1 MSLASLSNAPAQSV
15 TPSLWHRVEGTMEQ
29 VAKLKFFNGLEM
41 PMVGLGTWQA
51 RDDEVRQAV
60 QQALECG
67 YRHFDTAT
75 LYQNE
80 EAIGDVLSKWISE
93 GKVAREEL
101 FITTKLP
108 TIGNR
113 AEYVTKYL
121 TTSLKKLQLSYV
133 DLYLIH
139 FPVGCIGKDENDLQ
153 PRDSEGKVV
162 LDMDTDHESLWKAM
176 EEQVD
181 AGRAKSIGI
190 SNFNSAQV
198 ERIMK
203 FCRIQPA
210 NHQVE
215 IHAFHQQKELRAVC
229 HKHNITMCAY
239 GPLGAPYK
247 EGAKQKPVLKHPVV
261 TSMAARLGKT
271 PAQILLRHLIQ
282 LNIVVIPKSSNPDR
296 LKQNFEVF
304 DFKLSDDDMRELD
317 NLDQGIDGKL
327 FIFSDSMIGVKKHPE
342 FPFNIPF

>member
-1 MSLASLSNAPAQSV
+1 MS
-15 TPSLWHRVEGTMEQ
+15 Q
-29 VAKLKFFNGLEM
+29 VPLITFCNGQKI
-41 PMVGLGTWQA
+41 PIIGLGTWQA
-51 RDDEVRQAV
+51 RDEEVRQAV
-60 QQALECG
+60 QLALECG

-113 AEYVTKYL
+113 AEDVPKFL
-121 TTSLKKLQLSYV
+121 TTSLKKLQLTYV

-139 FPVGCIGKDENDLQ
+139 FPVGCKGKDENDLQ

-162 LDMDTDHESLWKAM
+162 LDMSTDHKSLWKAM

-190 SNFNSAQV
+190 SNFNSEQI

-215 IHAFHQQKELRAVC
+215 IHAFHQQRELRAVC

-247 EGAKQKPVLKHPVV
+247 EKTKEKTVLQDPVV
-261 TSMAARLGKT
+261 TSIAARLGKT

-282 LNIVVIPKSSNPDR
+282 LNIVVIPKSSNPER
-296 LKQNFEVF
+296 LKQNFQVF
-304 DFKLSDDDMRELD
+304 DFKLSDKDMRDLD
-317 NLDQGIDGKL
+317 NLDQGKDGKL
-327 FIFSDSMIGVKKHPE
+327 FIFTESMIGVENHPE
-342 FPFNIPF
+342 FPFKIPF

>member
-1 MSLASLSNAPAQSV
+1 MAQV
-15 TPSLWHRVEGTMEQ
+15 TN
-29 VAKLKFFNGLEM
+29 LKFFNGREM

-51 RDDEVRQAV
+51 RDEEVRQAV
-60 QQALECG
+60 QLALECG

-113 AEYVTKYL
+113 AEDVPKFL
-121 TTSLKKLQLSYV
+121 TTSLKKLQLTYV

-139 FPVGCIGKDENDLQ
+139 FPVGCKGKDENDLQ

-162 LDMDTDHESLWKAM
+162 LDMSTDHKSLHGSHGGT
-176 EEQVD
+176 V
-181 AGRAKSIGI
+181 
-190 SNFNSAQV
+190 
-198 ERIMK
+198 
-203 FCRIQPA
+203 CRIQPA

-215 IHAFHQQKELRAVC
+215 IHAFHQQRELRAVC

-247 EGAKQKPVLKHPVV
+247 EKTKEKTVLQDPVV
-261 TSMAARLGKT
+261 TSIAARLGKT

-282 LNIVVIPKSSNPDR
+282 LNIVVIPKSSNPER
-296 LKQNFEVF
+296 LKQNFQVF
-304 DFKLSDDDMRELD
+304 DFKLSDKDMRDLD
-317 NLDQGIDGKL
+317 NLDQGKDGKL
-327 FIFSDSMIGVKKHPE
+327 FIFTESMIGVENHPE
-342 FPFNIPF
+342 FPFKIPF